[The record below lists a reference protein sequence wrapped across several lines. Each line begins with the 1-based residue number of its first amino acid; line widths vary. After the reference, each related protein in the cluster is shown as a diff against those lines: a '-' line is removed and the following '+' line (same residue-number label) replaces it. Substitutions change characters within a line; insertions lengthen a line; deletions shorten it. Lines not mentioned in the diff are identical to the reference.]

1 MLMPNLISETSMT
14 PFLKQVARHHYDA
27 GHIERKCFVFP
38 NRRSLKFFSKYLS
51 SCVAGAESPLLTPV
65 CCTIDDFFS
74 RIAGVKASDRINL
87 LLVLYGC
94 YSALYRHPEPL
105 DDFIFWGDV
114 LLSDFDDVDKYLVDP
129 EQLFRNVA
137 DFKSIQDT
145 YSYLTDT
152 QREAIERFME
162 HFHKEGRL
170 TVEIDSDNPSVKER
184 FLMIW
189 DNLLP
194 LYKDFNAELSRR
206 GMAYEGMVYR
216 DVVRRLSGQSAPEM
230 FSSAFPDSDA
240 VIFVGLNALNEC
252 EKTVMRKMRDAG
264 LAEFCWD
271 YSSPMIR
278 DPRNKSSRFMSENI
292 AEFGR
297 QGDWDPEGL
306 PVPEINVLSVPSSV
320 GQAKQLEYILSGIDK
335 PGIDTAI
342 VLPDENLLIPV
353 LNSIPESISEINVTM
368 GYPMSGSELHS
379 LFNDITALQM
389 HIRDKDGKTYYY
401 HKQVWAVFSNSLFKA
416 SLDDD
421 GRKRVSLVKS
431 GAKYY
436 IPQEDL
442 SGHPLFD
449 LIFRKMVDDPKS
461 DSPEVVKRLGGYLQS
476 VIRAVAVR
484 VKNDPD
490 MALELEFARRYHS
503 AINNLGKLELP
514 VRPATYFRL
523 LSQLVG
529 SQSVPF
535 NGEPLKG
542 LQVMGPL
549 ETRALDFDNII
560 ILSCNEGVFPRKS
573 VSASF
578 VPPELRKG
586 FGLPTYEHQD
596 AVWAYYFY
604 RMIQR
609 ASKVWLVFDSR
620 TEGVRS
626 GEESRYIKQ
635 LELHFGTSLKRSLA
649 RSFIAPAP
657 VMPPIPKTEEDVA
670 VIRKSSLSASSL
682 KKYLDCPA
690 SFYYHTV
697 RKLRPESA
705 VSESLDAGMIGNVFH
720 KTMQTIYGTGSKIS
734 GEYLKKTAADKGY
747 ILGLVRGFIKEE
759 LHTVEVSGRNLI
771 FAEAVAGYV
780 IKTLRRDL
788 ELLHSYGLEEFRIIA
803 LEKCMDWEFEGFK
816 FFGYLDRM
824 DSFLP
829 GQLRVVDYKT
839 GKVEDEDVD
848 IDDDNAGEV
857 VGKLFGP
864 DNRKRPKIAFQLFLY
879 DMFVRS
885 DPELSGMDVYN
896 SIYQTSA
903 MFKSPIKN
911 VKVNEKFCDLVK
923 ESLSGLLKEL
933 ADTSVPFTRTDDLKT
948 CEWCDFKMICGR

>member
-1 MLMPNLISETSMT
+1 MT
-14 PFLKQVARHHYDA
+14 PFLQQVAGHHYDA
-27 GHIERKCFVFP
+27 GQIDRKCFVFP

-51 SCVAGAESPLLTPV
+51 GCVAGADRPLLTPV
-65 CCTIDDFFS
+65 SCTVDEFFS
-74 RIAGVKASDRINL
+74 RIAGVKSSDRINL
-87 LLVLYGC
+87 LLVLYDC

-129 EQLFRNVA
+129 EQLFKNVA

-145 YSYLTDT
+145 YTYLTDT

-170 TVEIDSDNPSVKER
+170 TVEIDSENPSVKER

-189 DNLLP
+189 DKLLP
-194 LYKDFNAELSRR
+194 LYKNFNAELAKR

-216 DVVRRLSGQSAPEM
+216 DVVRRMSEQSAADLLA
-230 FSSAFPDSDA
+230 SAFPDSDS
-240 VIFVGLNALNEC
+240 VVFVGLNALNEC
-252 EKTVMRKMRDAG
+252 EKSVMRKMRDAG

-271 YSSPMIR
+271 YSSAMIR
-278 DPRNKSSRFMSENI
+278 DPRNKSSKFMSENI
-292 AEFGR
+292 AEFGP
-297 QGDWDPEGL
+297 QGSWDPDGL
-306 PVPEINVLSVPSSV
+306 PVPAINVLSVPSSV
-320 GQAKQLEYILSGIDK
+320 GQAKQLEHILSGIDR
-335 PGIDTAI
+335 PGINTAI
-342 VLPDENLLIPV
+342 VLPDENLLMPV
-353 LNSIPESISEINVTM
+353 LNSIPPSISEINVTM
-368 GYPMSGSELHS
+368 GCPMSGSELFS
-379 LFNDITALQM
+379 LFSDISSLQM
-389 HIRDKDGKTYYY
+389 HIREKDGKVYYY

-416 SLDDD
+416 SIDEE
-421 GRKRVSLVKS
+421 GRRMVSEIKS

-442 SGHPLFD
+442 SGHPVFD
-449 LIFRKMVDDPKS
+449 LIFRRVVTDPKS
-461 DSPEVVKRLGGYLQS
+461 ESPETLKMLGEYLQAI
-476 VIRAVAVR
+476 VRAVAVR
-484 VKNDPD
+484 VKNDPG

-503 AINNLGKLELP
+503 AINNLSKLELP

-523 LSQLVG
+523 LSQLAG
-529 SQSVPF
+529 SQAVPF

-542 LQVMGPL
+542 LQIMGPL
-549 ETRALDFDNII
+549 ETRALDFDNLI
-560 ILSCNEGVFPRKS
+560 ILSCNEGVFPRRS

-609 ASKVWLVFDSR
+609 ASNVWLVYDSR
-620 TEGVRS
+620 TEGIKS

-635 LELHFGTSLKRSLA
+635 LELHFGTSLKRFLA
-649 RSFIAPAP
+649 RSFIL
-657 VMPPIPKTEEDVA
+657 PPPPLEGIPKTEEDVA
-670 VIRKSSLSASSL
+670 IIKDLVLSASSL

-697 RKLRPESA
+697 KKLKPESA

-720 KTMQTIYGTGSKIS
+720 KTMQTLYRGRDTIT
-734 GEYLKKTAADKGY
+734 EDYLVSAAADKDR
-747 ILGLVRGFIKEE
+747 IHSLVREFIKDE

-771 FAEAVAGYV
+771 FGEAVARYV
-780 IKTLRRDL
+780 VKTLQRDL
-788 ELLHSYGLEEFRIIA
+788 ELMRSYGLKSFRIIA
-803 LEKCMDWEFEGFK
+803 LEQPMGWEYEGFK

-829 GQLRVVDYKT
+829 GEIRIVDYKT
-839 GKVEDEDVD
+839 GKVEDNDVD
-848 IDDDNAGEV
+848 IDDDNADDV
-857 VGKLFGP
+857 VSKLFGA

-879 DMFVRS
+879 DMFVQS
-885 DPELSGMDVYN
+885 DPSLAGRKLFN
-896 SIYQTSA
+896 SIYQTSSL
-903 MFKSPIKN
+903 FKSPVKN
-911 VKVNEKFCDLVK
+911 VPVNEKFCQLVK

-933 ADTSVPFTRTDDLKT
+933 ADTSVPFRRTDDNKT